1 MDPRV
6 TGPVEQLLRSVQ
18 QRLWIE
24 ALCERERRAAWVSA
38 VAVLGG
44 AAWHLGLR
52 AHPGYWTAA
61 AALVVL
67 TLPVALA
74 ALSGWPAAA
83 EAARRAD
90 AWFDGKELMTSAH
103 DQLLR
108 APSERAGAADF
119 VLARAAESAI
129 VWRERLARR
138 RLRLGLRRLSAP
150 LAVALVGG
158 FLHLLPGRAPSAALH
173 AVPAGA
179 ARDGA
184 ADAPAAGPA
193 GDVLAWSRPAPPATA
208 PTADPETGAV
218 AAPGS
223 DGAEPSPT
231 ARGSGAGPGTGRLPG
246 ESAPREGVLDSASDE
261 PLGTSFLDLPRPAG
275 RDAAASRAI
284 ELGGDVPGGASKVP
298 AAAPPAEATAL
309 AARADLPPV
318 LRAYVAAYLR
328 PSEDVR

>member
-1 MDPRV
+1 M
-6 TGPVEQLLRSVQ
+6 
-18 QRLWIE
+18 
-24 ALCERERRAAWVSA
+24 
-38 VAVLGG
+38 
-44 AAWHLGLR
+44 
-52 AHPGYWTAA
+52 
-61 AALVVL
+61 
-67 TLPVALA
+67 
-74 ALSGWPAAA
+74 
-83 EAARRAD
+83 
-90 AWFDGKELMTSAH
+90 
-103 DQLLR
+103 
-108 APSERAGAADF
+108 RAGAADF

-223 DGAEPSPT
+223 DGAEPSST
-231 ARGSGAGPGTGRLPG
+231 ARGSGSGAGPGTGRLPG
-246 ESAPREGVLDSASDE
+246 DSAPRAGVLDAASDA
-261 PLGTSFLDLPRPAG
+261 PLGTSFVDLPRPAG

-284 ELGGDVPGGASKVP
+284 ELGGDVPGGASTVP
-298 AAAPPAEATAL
+298 AAAPPAEVTAL
-309 AARADLPPV
+309 EARADLPPV